1 MSENH
6 TQSSLLPLLLQQKN
20 FEHITKQSQQVS
32 VPAESIVF
40 RQGDACENYLLVL
53 KGSVKVINRA
63 ENGREII
70 LYRVT
75 DGESC
80 TLTTACLFAQN
91 LYPAEGI
98 TETEVTALMIPRDI
112 FNQALADSEDFRKMI
127 FDQYAQRLS
136 DVISLV
142 ENLSFSR
149 IDIRLARLLVQL
161 SSASHTI
168 ETTHQNIAA
177 ELGTAREVI
186 SRHLKEFERNSLITL
201 QRGSITISNSVA
213 LQELAETTHI

>member
-1 MSENH
+1 MPDKNTH
-6 TQSSLLPLLLQQKN
+6 TAMLPLLLQQKD
-20 FEHITKQSQQVS
+20 FEHITEQSQQII
-32 VPAESIVF
+32 VPADSTVF
-40 RQGDACENYLLVL
+40 RQGDSCENYLLVL

-63 ENGREII
+63 ENGREIV

-98 TETEVTALMIPRDI
+98 TETEVTALMIPRNV
-112 FNQALADSEDFRKMI
+112 FNQGLADSEDFRKII

-161 SSASHTI
+161 SEVSPRI

-186 SRHLKEFERNSLITL
+186 SRHLKEFERNNLITL
-201 QRGSITISNSVA
+201 QRGSVTISNTAA
-213 LQELAETTHI
+213 LQELAETSHI

>member
-1 MSENH
+1 MSDKKPQ
-6 TQSSLLPLLLQQKN
+6 TAMLPLLLQQKD
-20 FEHITKQSQQVS
+20 FGHITKQSQQIT
-32 VPAESIVF
+32 VPADSTVF
-40 RQGDACENYLLVL
+40 RQGDSCENYLLVL

-63 ENGREII
+63 ENGREIV

-98 TETEVTALMIPRDI
+98 TETEVTALMIPRNI

-149 IDIRLARLLVQL
+149 IDIRLARLLIQL
-161 SSASHTI
+161 SSVSVTI

-186 SRHLKEFERNSLITL
+186 SRHLKEFERNNLITL
-201 QRGSITISNSVA
+201 QRGSITISNAVE
-213 LQELAETTHI
+213 LQKLAETTHI